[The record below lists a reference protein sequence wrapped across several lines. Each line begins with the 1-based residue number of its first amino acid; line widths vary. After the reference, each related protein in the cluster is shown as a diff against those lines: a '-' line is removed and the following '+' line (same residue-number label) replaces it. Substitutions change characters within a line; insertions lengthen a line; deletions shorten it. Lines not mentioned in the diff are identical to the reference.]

1 MDFHNQIHFKHY
13 FCHQIV
19 TKKKNTKMKFKALL
33 FVAVAGMLTACGG
46 GEAKEESHEAA
57 APAVKEEV
65 VVEAPVVEEADP
77 MENVG
82 IGPIDELEFDDEI
95 DQEMAD
101 AGKVVYDA
109 KCTACH
115 KAHKRY
121 IGPSPMGIYERRNP
135 AWVMNMILNPDEMVA
150 EDPIAKALLAEYS
163 SPMANQNLTVEEARS
178 VVEYFRT
185 LEAPAAE

>member
-1 MDFHNQIHFKHY
+1 
-13 FCHQIV
+13 
-19 TKKKNTKMKFKALL
+19 MKFKALL
-33 FVAVAGMLTACGG
+33 FVALTGVFTACGG
-46 GEAKEESHEAA
+46 GEATEEKAA
-57 APAVKEEV
+57 APA
-65 VVEAPVVEEADP
+65 ATTVEEAAPVAEEPAAESDP
-77 MENVG
+77 MDNVG
-82 IGPIDELEFDDEI
+82 IGPIDELEFDEEI

-121 IGPSPMGIYERRNP
+121 IGPSPMGIFERRNP
-135 AWVMNMILNPDEMVA
+135 AWVMNMILNPEQMVA
-150 EDPIAKALLAEYS
+150 EDPIAKALIAEYN
-163 SPMANQNLTVEEARS
+163 SPMANQNLTEEEARQ

>member
-1 MDFHNQIHFKHY
+1 
-13 FCHQIV
+13 
-19 TKKKNTKMKFKALL
+19 MKFKALL
-33 FVAVAGMLTACGG
+33 FVALTGVFTACGG
-46 GEAKEESHEAA
+46 GEATEDKAA
-57 APAVKEEV
+57 APAETKVEEA
-65 VVEAPVVEEADP
+65 APVEEPAAEADP

-82 IGPIDELEFDDEI
+82 IGPIDELEFDEEI
-95 DQEMAD
+95 DADMAA

-121 IGPSPMGIYERRNP
+121 IGPSPAGIFERRNP

-150 EDPIAKALLAEYS
+150 EDPIARALLAEYA
-163 SPMANQNLTVEEARS
+163 SPMANQNLTEEEARA

-185 LEAPAAE
+185 IEVPAAE